1 MLLVQKYLRSGNSL
15 DDLAKEHGVYATITN
30 GKISLNYD
38 QLEVSNSDL
47 LACECRGLILEE
59 GSYDIIAFPFR
70 RFFNLEQVEFAA
82 KIYWESARY
91 QEKMDGSMIC
101 VYFYKDHWY
110 AATRSRPE
118 ADVPLQSGDDLT
130 FSKLADHACDKMYSA
145 QLALNQKIPE
155 KTMSI
160 QDLMEDLFKSHPDTK
175 NKTFMFELTSPYN
188 RVVCRYDDVKL
199 TLIGVRDNKTLAEE
213 DPENWIGQDRFGL
226 KIPEVYSFNNIE
238 HMVKVIREWN
248 PEEHEGVVVLDK
260 YWNRVKV
267 KNPAWLAA
275 SHMRTSL
282 ETSVKNCISVIL
294 LGKDDD
300 IIGMMPE
307 LIANRIIRLKPVVQ
321 KVISTTQQ
329 DWEELRGID
338 DMKTYALAA
347 KERLWPAALFALK
360 RGKTTDL
367 KTFSL
372 GNQTDITKIP
382 SSSSE
387 MMLELC
393 KKIDPD
399 VGKLV

>member
-1 MLLVQKYLRSGNSL
+1 
-15 DDLAKEHGVYATITN
+15 
-30 GKISLNYD
+30 
-38 QLEVSNSDL
+38 
-47 LACECRGLILEE
+47 
-59 GSYDIIAFPFR
+59 
-70 RFFNLEQVEFAA
+70 
-82 KIYWESARY
+82 
-91 QEKMDGSMIC
+91 
-101 VYFYKDHWY
+101 
-110 AATRSRPE
+110 
-118 ADVPLQSGDDLT
+118 
-130 FSKLADHACDKMYSA
+130 MYGT
-145 QLALNQKIPE
+145 QLALSQKIPE

-160 QDLMEDLFKSHPDTK
+160 QDLMEDLLKSHPDAK

-199 TLIGVRDNKTLAEE
+199 TLIGVRDNITLAEE

-294 LGKDDD
+294 LGKEDD

-321 KVISTTQQ
+321 KVISTTQK

-347 KERLWPAALFALK
+347 KEKLWPAALFALK